1 MNTIWNL
8 FFIFLKI
15 GLFSIG
21 GGYAIIPL
29 IQEKVVNQTGWIS
42 EKMFTDIITI
52 SQMTPGPLAVN
63 TSTFVGL
70 QIGGFWGA
78 VAATLGCVLCGV
90 VISLFL
96 YNFFQKHQNSTYI
109 FEILNGLKSA
119 SLGLIISAAATIII
133 LALFGTNKVYFN
145 SIFEMLNWTALI
157 IFFVTLLIVRKW
169 KINPIVI
176 IPVIIAVNIFLFI
189 CISPYYFTIKLL
201 FPLLIISIHLLR
213 VHFFFLLLNIS

>member
-119 SLGLIISAAATIII
+119 SLGLIISAATTIII

-176 IPVIIAVNIFLFI
+176 I
-189 CISPYYFTIKLL
+189 
-201 FPLLIISIHLLR
+201 IISGILGI
-213 VHFFFLLLNIS
+213 FFYL